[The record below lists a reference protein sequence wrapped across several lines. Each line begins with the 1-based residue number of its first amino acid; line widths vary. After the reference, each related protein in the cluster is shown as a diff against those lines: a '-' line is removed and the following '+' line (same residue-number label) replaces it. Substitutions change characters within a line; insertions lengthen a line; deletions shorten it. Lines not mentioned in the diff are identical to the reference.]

1 MRSDARQR
9 LLAIA
14 GGGLIVKSSV
24 TGVASLDV
32 PRAFQLVRPPAW
44 KNLQS
49 DQSVTPVTPCHT
61 SESEGFRAA
70 AANSVIGGPQPGV
83 TLGVTAAEGLARLD
97 PAGPPQDVPI
107 GRWVQFI
114 HDCQRFLN
122 DGWANCAERLGWTP
136 LECSAAT
143 ALNRL
148 PASIAQVCFGCSTVG
163 NFSRSVLTP
172 RPSTPPA
179 VAILPSG
186 GAVSAAACWYGS
198 CCSTKGGPVRHDRSK
213 GKPSPATGNAGL
225 FRLTFR

>member
-136 LECSAAT
+136 LES
-143 ALNRL
+143 
-148 PASIAQVCFGCSTVG
+148 FGCDRVKPFARINRAGLLWLLNGRKLLALS
-163 NFSRSVLTP
+163 
-172 RPSTPPA
+172 A
-179 VAILPSG
+179 DAAAIDAASG
-186 GAVSAAACWYGS
+186 GY
-198 CCSTKGGPVRHDRSK
+198 
-213 GKPSPATGNAGL
+213 
-225 FRLTFR
+225 LTFRRCRERGSVLVWELLFDEGRTGSP